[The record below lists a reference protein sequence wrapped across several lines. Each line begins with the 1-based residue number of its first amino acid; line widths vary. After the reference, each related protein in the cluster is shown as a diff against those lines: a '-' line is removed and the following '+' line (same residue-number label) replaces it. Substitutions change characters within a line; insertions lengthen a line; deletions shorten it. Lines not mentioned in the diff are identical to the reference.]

1 MKVGDFWECPHCGK
15 SSFLKKESVMDGWK
29 KTGEVLKCA
38 ACSALVE
45 EIHENTD
52 EQQSKSAETQK
63 KSALM
68 ALLGED
74 AKPEVH
80 SIEKEETRFCRDC
93 KFRVMT
99 AFQIFCTKWDKEVG
113 PMDDCN
119 EYQKREE

>member
-1 MKVGDFWECPHCGK
+1 
-15 SSFLKKESVMDGWK
+15 MDGWK

-93 KFRVMT
+93 RHFIAHPFLARCGLNGEPADPMADCPEFT
-99 AFQIFCTKWDKEVG
+99 ARG
-113 PMDDCN
+113 
-119 EYQKREE
+119 